1 MFPRTPPS
9 FKFSRTAL
17 VILIASVLLGIL
29 LSISTIRNL
38 DREQSLMEDFLK
50 REALT
55 LIHSFEAGA
64 RTSKMHCR
72 FGDDPLQTLVKE
84 TLRGNNIS
92 YIRIVAENGQV
103 VAEAGELPGAVSA
116 PAIIEILKNTPGR
129 LTILQKESAIFEVAS
144 EFNPVHR
151 GRGQRRRQKLMQ
163 CAEGCC
169 TPVAGKIAPNQRQV
183 IYIGLNNSDFTQAQ
197 EDDLK
202 HSLFMGLILFLLG
215 SAGFYFIFLYQEIRV
230 TKTTLADMELYA
242 ENVFNS
248 MPVGLITVDQQGHL
262 VSCNQLAEELTK
274 VELLKSQGRSLKQIL
289 PEWPESVFSGRQDLR
304 NLQFTGCRKDGRRIP
319 VKISSSRLRSSDGRE
334 LGRVLIF
341 QDMSQIKDMEA
352 RLERSRRLA
361 ALGKMAAGIAH
372 EIRNPLGTLK
382 GFAQYFKDQAGNNPE
397 SREYADIM
405 IGEVD
410 RLNHII
416 SALLQFARPR
426 EPEIKTISGR
436 EILEQAVRL
445 LDADFKKQAIVPEII
460 ADNNSQFAA
469 DPDLILQVLINLLKN
484 SLAASGPKDNITLI
498 STQDDNSITLT
509 VKDSGKGMNPE
520 EKEKMFDPFFT
531 TRKTGTGLGLAVSY
545 QIIEQHSGRF
555 EVESRPGRGT
565 IIRIILPRKT
575 KNAL

>member
-1 MFPRTPPS
+1 MFPKTSSS

-17 VILIASVLLGIL
+17 VILFASLLLGIL

-64 RTSKMHCR
+64 RTSRMHCR
-72 FGDDPLQTLVKE
+72 YGDDPLQTLVRE
-84 TLRGNNIS
+84 TSRGNNIA
-92 YIRIVAENGQV
+92 YIRIVAENGRV
-103 VAEAGELPGAVSA
+103 AAEAGNLPETVTKSDITG
-116 PAIIEILKNTPGR
+116 ILKSDSAQ
-129 LTILQKESAIFEVAS
+129 LTILQREAAIFEVAS
-144 EFNPVHR
+144 EFNPVHT
-151 GRGQRRRQKLMQ
+151 GRRRKQKIMQ
-163 CAEGCC
+163 CAESCC
-169 TPVAGKIAPNQRQV
+169 TPVAGNLSPNKRQV
-183 IYIGLNNSDFTQAQ
+183 IYIGLNNDDFIQAQ
-197 EDDLK
+197 QDDIK

-215 SAGFYFIFLYQEIRV
+215 SAGFYFIFLYQEMRV

-248 MPVGLITVDQQGHL
+248 MPTGLITVDRQGHL
-262 VSCNQLAEELTK
+262 VSCNRLAEELTK
-274 VELLKSQGRSLKQIL
+274 IELAKSQGHNLNHLL
-289 PEWPESVFSGRQDLR
+289 PAWPESVTSGQSDLR
-304 NLQFTGCRKDGRRIP
+304 NLQFTGTCKDGSQVP

-334 LGRVLIF
+334 HGRVLIF

-382 GFAQYFKDQAGNNPE
+382 GFAQYFKDQAENDSE
-397 SREYADIM
+397 SCEYADIM

-426 EPEIKTISGR
+426 EPEIKTVSAR
-436 EILEQAVRL
+436 KILEQAVRL
-445 LDADFKKQAIVPEII
+445 LTADFNKQAIEPKMISDEN
-460 ADNNSQFAA
+460 AEFQA

-484 SLAASGPKDNITLI
+484 SLAASGPGDNITL
-498 STQDDNSITLT
+498 TAARDDNNITLT
-509 VKDSGKGMNPE
+509 VKDSGKGMTPE
-520 EKEKMFDPFFT
+520 EKERMFDPFFT

-545 QIIEQHSGRF
+545 QIIEQHNGRF
-555 EVESRPGRGT
+555 EVESHLGKGT
-565 IIRIILPRKT
+565 LIRIILPRKIQS
-575 KNAL
+575 AL

>member
-1 MFPRTPPS
+1 MFPRTTPS

-17 VILIASVLLGIL
+17 VILIASILLGIL
-29 LSISTIRNL
+29 LGISTIRNL

-64 RTSKMHCR
+64 RTSRMHCR

-84 TLRGNNIS
+84 TVQGNNIA
-92 YIRIVAENGQV
+92 YIWIVANNGQV
-103 VAEAGELPGAVSA
+103 VAEAGELPAAVNA
-116 PAIIEILKNTPGR
+116 AAITTILKSDPEQ
-129 LTILQKESAIFEVAS
+129 LTILQRESAVFEVAS
-144 EFNPVHR
+144 EFNPVHP
-151 GRGQRRRQKLMQ
+151 GRRRKRKIME

-169 TPVAGKIAPNQRQV
+169 TPVAGKPYLNQRQV
-183 IYIGLNNSDFTQAQ
+183 IYIGLNNSDFAQARQ
-197 EDDLK
+197 EDFR

-215 SAGFYFIFLYQEIRV
+215 SAGFYFIFLYQEMRV

-248 MPVGLITVDQQGHL
+248 MPTGLITVDRQGRL
-262 VSCNQLAEELTK
+262 VSGNRLAAELTK
-274 VELLKSQGRSLKQIL
+274 IELVKSQGHSLKQIL
-289 PEWPESVFSGRQDLR
+289 PEWPESVTSSRSDLR
-304 NLQFTGCRKDGRRIP
+304 NLQFTGICKDGSRVPI
-319 VKISSSRLRSSDGRE
+319 KISSSQLRSSDGRE

-382 GFAQYFKDQAGNNPE
+382 GFAQYFKDQAGNDSE

-426 EPEIKTISGR
+426 EPELKMVKAR
-436 EILEQAVRL
+436 EIFDQALRL
-445 LDADFKKQAIVPEII
+445 LTADFNKQAIVPEII
-460 ADNNSQFAA
+460 SADNTEFQA
-469 DPDLILQVLINLLKN
+469 DPDLILQVLINLIKN
-484 SLAASGPKDNITLI
+484 SLAASGPNDH
-498 STQDDNSITLT
+498 ITLT
-509 VKDSGKGMNPE
+509 AAPDAGNIILTIADTGKGMTPE
-520 EKEKMFDPFFT
+520 EKERMFDPFFT

-545 QIIEQHSGRF
+545 QIIEQHNGRF
-555 EVESRPGRGT
+555 EVESRPGAGT
-565 IIRIILPRKT
+565 SIRIILPRKIPG
-575 KNAL
+575 NH

>member
-1 MFPRTPPS
+1 MFPRTPQP

-17 VILIASVLLGIL
+17 VILIASILLGIL
-29 LSISTIRNL
+29 LGISTIRNL
-38 DREQSLMEDFLK
+38 DREQSLMEEFLK

-64 RTSKMHCR
+64 RTSRMHCR

-84 TLRGNNIS
+84 TVRGNNIN
-92 YIRIVAENGQV
+92 YIRIIAENGQV
-103 VAEAGELPGAVSA
+103 LAEAGELPGTVTSA
-116 PAIIEILKNTPGR
+116 AISGILSSDPDQ
-129 LTILQKESAIFEVAS
+129 LTILRRQANIFEVAS
-144 EFNPVHR
+144 EFNPIHH
-151 GRGQRRRQKLMQ
+151 GRRRKQKIMQ
-163 CAEGCC
+163 CDKNCC
-169 TPVAGKIAPNQRQV
+169 TPVAGSIAPNKRQV
-183 IYIGLNNSDFTQAQ
+183 IYIGLNNSEFTQARQ
-197 EDDLK
+197 DDIK

-215 SAGFYFIFLYQEIRV
+215 SAGFYFIFLYQEMRV

-242 ENVFNS
+242 ENIFNS
-248 MPVGLITVDQQGHL
+248 MPTGLISVDRQGHL
-262 VSCNQLAEELTK
+262 VSCNRMAEELTK
-274 VELLKSQGRSLKQIL
+274 IELAKSQGRSLKQIL
-289 PEWPESVFSGRQDLR
+289 PEWPDSVTSGQQDLQ
-304 NLQFTGCRKDGRRIP
+304 NLQFTSICRDGSQVP
-319 VKISSSRLRSSDGRE
+319 VKISSSRLCSSDGQE

-382 GFAQYFKDQAGNNPE
+382 GFAQFFKDQAESDSE

-426 EPEIKTISGR
+426 EPEIKTVSAR
-436 EILEQAVRL
+436 EIVEQAVRL
-445 LDADFKKQAIVPEII
+445 LATDFNKQAIEPEII
-460 ADNNSQFAA
+460 GDDNVEFQA
-469 DPDLILQVLINLLKN
+469 DPDLILQVLINLIKN
-484 SLAASGPKDNITLI
+484 SLAASKPGGN
-498 STQDDNSITLT
+498 ITLT
-509 VKDSGKGMNPE
+509 VMQEDDSLTLTVIDSGKGMTPE

-545 QIIEQHSGRF
+545 QIIEQHNGRF
-555 EVESRPGRGT
+555 EVESQPGEGT
-565 IIRIILPRKT
+565 TIRIILPRKT
-575 KNAL
+575 QSAL